1 MNENLKSIS
10 RKAGLP
16 PGALVH
22 IGKRKSHKIKISV
35 IDYDQDYFLE
45 EVCKTP
51 EACFTYKDK
60 KSISWVNVDGLHE
73 IEDIAS
79 IGKHYELHPLLL
91 EDVLNTRHR
100 PKIEEFDNC
109 IFLTLKMFGVSKDGK
124 QIISEQVS
132 LILGKTWVLS
142 FQEQEGDVFDT
153 LRERIKEKKGNI
165 RNRKSDYL
173 FYRLID
179 TIVDNYFFVTE
190 HLSDVIDG
198 LEVSVLN
205 KQDQESL
212 HEIQRLKKQLTTLRK
227 SIMPLREAVSYLEK
241 DANGLI
247 DESTT
252 RYLRDVYE
260 HIIQVND
267 TIDSQRDAVASIMDL
282 YLSGVSN
289 RMNQVMQVL
298 TIIATIFIP
307 LTFIAGIYGMNF
319 ENMPELH
326 WKYGYFAI
334 WILMAII
341 IAFMIRYFKR
351 KRWL

>member
-1 MNENLKSIS
+1 MNENPKSIS
-10 RKAGLP
+10 KKAGLP

-22 IGKRKSHKIKISV
+22 IGKRKSNKIKISV
-35 IDYDQDYFLE
+35 IDYDEDHFSE
-45 EVCKTP
+45 EICKTP
-51 EACFTYKDK
+51 EACFEYRDK
-60 KSISWVNVDGLHE
+60 KSVSWINVDGLHE
-73 IEDIAS
+73 IEDIAT
-79 IGKHYELHPLLL
+79 IGKQYGLHPLLL

-109 IFLTLKMFGVSKDGK
+109 IFLALKMFGVSKDG
-124 QIISEQVS
+124 QHIISEQVS
-132 LILGKTWVLS
+132 LILGQSWVLS
-142 FQEQEGDVFDT
+142 FQEQEGDIFDT
-153 LRERIKEKKGNI
+153 LRARIKEKKGNV
-165 RNRKSDYL
+165 RSRKSDYL

-190 HLSDVIDG
+190 HLTDVIDG
-198 LEVSVLN
+198 LEVRVLS

-241 DANGLI
+241 DDNGLI

-298 TIIATIFIP
+298 NIIATIFIP

-319 ENMPELH
+319 DNMPELH

-341 IAFMIRYFKR
+341 IVFMIRYFKR